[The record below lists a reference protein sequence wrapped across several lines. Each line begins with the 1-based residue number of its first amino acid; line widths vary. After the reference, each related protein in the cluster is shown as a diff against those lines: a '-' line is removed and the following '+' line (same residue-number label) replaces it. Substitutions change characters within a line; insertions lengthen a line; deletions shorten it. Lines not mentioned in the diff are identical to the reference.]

1 FIDMRDRIKRH
12 VGERTGMLAGVSHD
26 LRTPLTRMRLQL
38 ALLEGTDGVEELTE
52 DVAEMERML
61 NGYLAFARGEGDE
74 EPSQS
79 DLAALLKDIVARA
92 RRKGGSIDLHTEG
105 VLTIPLKQVAFERCL
120 TNLIDNAIRHGDH
133 VSVRAGHRDSA
144 LEITIDDDGPG
155 IPAEERENVF
165 RPFFRLDSSR
175 NPETGGVGLGMPIAR
190 DIVRGHGG
198 DIILGD
204 SPSGGLRVRIHLPL

>member
-1 FIDMRDRIKRH
+1 
-12 VGERTGMLAGVSHD
+12 
-26 LRTPLTRMRLQL
+26 
-38 ALLEGTDGVEELTE
+38 
-52 DVAEMERML
+52 
-61 NGYLAFARGEGDE
+61 
-74 EPSQS
+74 
-79 DLAALLKDIVARA
+79 
-92 RRKGGSIDLHTEG
+92 
-105 VLTIPLKQVAFERCL
+105 
-120 TNLIDNAIRHGDH
+120 H